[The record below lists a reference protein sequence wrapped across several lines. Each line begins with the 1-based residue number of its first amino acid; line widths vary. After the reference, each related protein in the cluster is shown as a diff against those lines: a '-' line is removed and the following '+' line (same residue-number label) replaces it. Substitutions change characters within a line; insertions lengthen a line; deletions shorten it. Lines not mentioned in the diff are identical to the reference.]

1 MSVQAILAES
11 LTGGA
16 APRPLTTNT
25 ARNLG
30 PDEVLKISKSNQMQL
45 RSGPNVCKV
54 TPDKIG

>member
-16 APRPLTTNT
+16 APRPSTTNT

-30 PDEVLKISKSNQMQL
+30 PGEVLKISKSSQMQL
-45 RSGPNVCKV
+45 RYGSNVCKV
-54 TPDKIG
+54 IPDKIG